1 MRQLTISGYARTQ
14 IRLRAALCLL
24 KLAQVRAFDR
34 KMTRFLEPISYV
46 MQVGQLDAAVW
57 IQLTAGPML
66 SSPSP
71 FADQARRAAASSAHV
86 PPMEHDAGDDRD

>member
-1 MRQLTISGYARTQ
+1 MIALDGMRQLMISGYARTQ

-46 MQVGQLDAAVW
+46 MQVGQLDACMDTVNGRTHAIKSV
-57 IQLTAGPML
+57 T
-66 SSPSP
+66 
-71 FADQARRAAASSAHV
+71 V
-86 PPMEHDAGDDRD
+86 C